1 MPSAAERFAAYSR
14 GVIVALEAVK
24 IEAVSKVS
32 IWRKLG
38 VVARVARQQA
48 RRSRTLNAIMSG
60 VRTTV
65 RSFSYALHQL
75 WLEVTG
81 TLFLVVAAFGAIA
94 LVREYTQ
101 YEAGHATAGR
111 VAIATCF
118 TLVFAWFGLSSF
130 WRVRRK
136 SQRPLL
142 SASSASRAGQPAVLR
157 KPGDG
162 KA

>member
-1 MPSAAERFAAYSR
+1 MPASAERFAAYSR

-32 IWRKLG
+32 TWQKLG
-38 VVARVARQQA
+38 VVARVAGQQA

-65 RSFSYALHQL
+65 RSFSRALHQL

-81 TLFLVVAAFGAIA
+81 TMFLVIAAFGAVA
-94 LVREYTQ
+94 LVREYTK
-101 YEAGHATAGR
+101 YEAGHTTAGR

-118 TLVFAWFGLSSF
+118 TLAFAWFGLSSF
-130 WRVRRK
+130 WRTRRK
-136 SQRPLL
+136 SPRP
-142 SASSASRAGQPAVLR
+142 
-157 KPGDG
+157 
-162 KA
+162 